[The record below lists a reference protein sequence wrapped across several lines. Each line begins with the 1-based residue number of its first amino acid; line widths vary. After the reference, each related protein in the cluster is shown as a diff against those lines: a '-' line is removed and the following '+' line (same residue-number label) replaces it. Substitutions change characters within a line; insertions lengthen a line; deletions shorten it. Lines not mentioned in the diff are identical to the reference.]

1 MREREINLLRK
12 RKRFNKKYSDF
23 ELGLLVSEINDYTY
37 LLKSI
42 QFPIEKYKISDSKN
56 EKEDEEKKRDNDFK
70 KNIQL
75 EEAKEEKEEKEEKLE
90 DNSEEYNGLKAKGLK
105 NKNKKKRK

>member
-23 ELGLLVSEINDYTY
+23 ELGLLVSEIKDYSY

-70 KNIQL
+70 KTIQL
-75 EEAKEEKEEKEEKLE
+75 EEIKEEKEEKQE
-90 DNSEEYNGLKAKGLK
+90 DNSEEYDGLKAKGLK